1 MTTKDMGLWLVSLII
16 IWIITIG
23 AIFAIIE
30 LLVPAIG
37 GLFEV
42 LGDMKI
48 ANTDD
53 GQRPWGRYRTI
64 TAMTIWRH
72 RGRHWRNHRLA
83 GRIQAEWSG
92 HHCARGV
99 QWAVVPGRSPLCLGR
114 ERGRTT
120 APL

>member
-1 MTTKDMGLWLVSLII
+1 MTIKDMGLWLVSLII

-53 GQRPWGRYRTI
+53 GQRPWGRP
-64 TAMTIWRH
+64 
-72 RGRHWRNHRLA
+72 GRH
-83 GRIQAEWSG
+83 
-92 HHCARGV
+92 
-99 QWAVVPGRSPLCLGR
+99 
-114 ERGRTT
+114 T
-120 APL
+120 APSPR

>member
-1 MTTKDMGLWLVSLII
+1 MACFS

-30 LLVPAIG
+30 LLVPAIV

-53 GQRPWGRYRTI
+53 VSAMGPARATYRTI
-64 TAMTIWRH
+64 TAMTIWQH